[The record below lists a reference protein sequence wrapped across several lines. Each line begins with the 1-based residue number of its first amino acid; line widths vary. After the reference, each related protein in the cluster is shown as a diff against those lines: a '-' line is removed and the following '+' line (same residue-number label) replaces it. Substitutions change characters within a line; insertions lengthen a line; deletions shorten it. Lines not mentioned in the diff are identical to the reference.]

1 MPRYQR
7 RFFLI
12 GLPADEWTQD
22 RSGWDTEINNKK
34 QIIYTYKSKRAAE
47 KVRKIK
53 NQRKGRKNFM
63 VKILGGSLVLIA
75 AYLFGMKLMEPAAE
89 HIRLLEEGDLLY
101 RILESEIRN
110 TRTPLPILFGELSDR
125 TNTRW
130 HNFFLSFLSH

>member
-1 MPRYQR
+1 
-7 RFFLI
+7 
-12 GLPADEWTQD
+12 
-22 RSGWDTEINNKK
+22 
-34 QIIYTYKSKRAAE
+34 
-47 KVRKIK
+47 
-53 NQRKGRKNFM
+53 M

-130 HNFFLSFLSH
+130 HNFFFISDSQYLSHSSLPYALRHSPPQTGCGDIFSAVHIPRWLPSPM

>member
-1 MPRYQR
+1 
-7 RFFLI
+7 
-12 GLPADEWTQD
+12 
-22 RSGWDTEINNKK
+22 
-34 QIIYTYKSKRAAE
+34 
-47 KVRKIK
+47 
-53 NQRKGRKNFM
+53 M

-75 AYLFGMKLMEPAAE
+75 AYPFGMKLMEPAAE

>member
-1 MPRYQR
+1 
-7 RFFLI
+7 
-12 GLPADEWTQD
+12 
-22 RSGWDTEINNKK
+22 
-34 QIIYTYKSKRAAE
+34 
-47 KVRKIK
+47 
-53 NQRKGRKNFM
+53 M

-89 HIRLLEEGDLLY
+89 HIRL
-101 RILESEIRN
+101 LESEIRN

>member
-1 MPRYQR
+1 
-7 RFFLI
+7 
-12 GLPADEWTQD
+12 
-22 RSGWDTEINNKK
+22 
-34 QIIYTYKSKRAAE
+34 
-47 KVRKIK
+47 
-53 NQRKGRKNFM
+53 M
-63 VKILGGSLVLIA
+63 VKILGGMPAFFMISGMI
-75 AYLFGMKLMEPAAE
+75 FGMKLMEPAAE